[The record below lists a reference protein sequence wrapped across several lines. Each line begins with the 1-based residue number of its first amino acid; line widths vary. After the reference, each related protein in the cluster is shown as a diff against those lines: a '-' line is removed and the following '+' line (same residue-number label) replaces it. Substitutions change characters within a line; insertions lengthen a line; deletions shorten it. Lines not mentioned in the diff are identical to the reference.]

1 MAKEDHE
8 LPSRHKVS
16 MKKEGRKIERAGS
29 ERHFYTLLPSLI
41 FLAEPNA
48 NSTNQM
54 QTVQIKSKRCK
65 SKANG
70 ANQKQTV
77 QIKSKQCKSK
87 ANSANQKQT
96 VQIKHKQCK
105 SNTNS
110 ANQTQTT

>member
-16 MKKEGRKIERAGS
+16 MKKERRKIERAGS

-48 NSTNQM
+48 NSTNQ
-54 QTVQIKSKRCK
+54 
-65 SKANG
+65 
-70 ANQKQTV
+70 KQTV
-77 QIKSKQCKSK
+77 QIKCKQCKSN
-87 ANSANQKQT
+87 ANGANQKQT

-105 SNTNS
+105 SNTN
-110 ANQTQTT
+110 NIN